1 MINKWK
7 PLTQELNVINWLLCA
22 IGFGVIVMLLML
34 NKTIER
40 LDKILENQQIFL
52 DLLDK

>member
-22 IGFGVIVMLLML
+22 IGLGVIVMLLML
-34 NKTIER
+34 NKTIEK
-40 LDKILENQQIFL
+40 LDQVLENQQIFL
-52 DLLDK
+52 DLLEK